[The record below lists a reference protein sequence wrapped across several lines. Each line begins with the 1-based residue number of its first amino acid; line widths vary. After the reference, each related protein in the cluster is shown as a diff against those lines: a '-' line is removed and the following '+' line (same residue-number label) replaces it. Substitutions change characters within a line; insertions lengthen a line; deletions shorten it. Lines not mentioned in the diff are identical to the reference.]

1 MQNSQKPWGRL
12 IRGLG
17 ANAFGQ
23 IVTATIQLVS
33 IPLFLKYWGV
43 NVYGDWLILVA
54 IPTYLALSDLGFGS
68 VAANEMTMLVAKGE
82 QQKALSIFQ
91 STWILISS
99 ISVIIAVA
107 ISATI
112 FFLPIERWLNLSR
125 LNHFEATGVV
135 LLMILH
141 LLVGQQRIL
150 MNAGFRCEGN
160 YSIGIMYE
168 NLLRLTEFGI
178 VSVGI
183 SQGAT
188 PLGAVVIFLCVCIFG
203 TFWMWFDLRRRSP
216 WLHYGYQQADPKVI
230 KSLFI
235 PATAY
240 MGFPLG
246 EALSIQGMT
255 IAIGSILG
263 SVSVVTFST
272 LRTVSRVAWQ
282 LLRTINYAVWPEL
295 SIAFGQGN
303 WSLARNLH
311 TYSCKTAL
319 WLTLI
324 TLPGLALFGRQI
336 ISIWT
341 AGQVNFDATLFGI
354 LLLVILANS
363 LWSTS
368 QMVPLAVNQHQE
380 IAFVFAM
387 SSLLS
392 LVLAVVLMPQW
403 GVNGAAVSLLF
414 IDILMTF
421 VVIKKS
427 IHLLNE
433 NLRKFVLQILKPPSL
448 RWIRGRIVMFYYT
461 HVSRSSSKKF

>member
-1 MQNSQKPWGRL
+1 MQNSQNPWGRL

-23 IVTATIQLVS
+23 VVTAGIQIISV
-33 IPLFLKYWGV
+33 PVFLKYWGV
-43 NVYGDWLILVA
+43 HQYGDWLILVA

-82 QQKALSIFQ
+82 HQKALSIFQ
-91 STWILISS
+91 STWILISF
-99 ISVIIAVA
+99 ISGIIAVTL
-107 ISATI
+107 SATI
-112 FFLPIERWLNLSR
+112 FSLPIEQWLNLSTI
-125 LNHFEATGVV
+125 NHLEAVCIL

-150 MNAGFRCEGN
+150 INAGFRCEGN
-160 YSIGIMYE
+160 YPVGVLYE

-178 VSVGI
+178 VSLGI

-188 PLGAVVIFLCVCIFG
+188 PLVAAVIFLCIRILGTFG
-203 TFWMWFDLRRRSP
+203 TWFDLRQKSP
-216 WLHYGYQQADPKVI
+216 WLHYGYKQADVKVI

-235 PATAY
+235 PASAY

-255 IAIGSILG
+255 IAIGSLLG
-263 SVSVVTFST
+263 SASVVTFST

-282 LLRTINYAVWPEL
+282 LLRSINYAVWPEL
-295 SIAFGQGN
+295 SIAFGKEN

-319 WLTLI
+319 WLTFVI
-324 TLPGLALFGRQI
+324 LPGLALFGRQI
-336 ISIWT
+336 ISTWT
-341 AGQVNFDATLFGI
+341 AGQVSFDATLFNI
-354 LLLVILANS
+354 MLLVILANS

-368 QMVPLAVNQHQE
+368 QMVPLAVNQHQK

-387 SSLLS
+387 SCLFS
-392 LVLAVVLMPQW
+392 LVLAVGLMPHL
-403 GVNGAAVSLLF
+403 GINGAAISLLL
-414 IDILMTF
+414 IDTLMIF

-427 IHLLNE
+427 LDLLNE
-433 NLRKFVLQILKPPSL
+433 SLKNFLFQILSPPSIK
-448 RWIRGRIVMFYYT
+448 RTWSRISMFYQRDS
-461 HVSRSSSKKF
+461 SRSSKHF